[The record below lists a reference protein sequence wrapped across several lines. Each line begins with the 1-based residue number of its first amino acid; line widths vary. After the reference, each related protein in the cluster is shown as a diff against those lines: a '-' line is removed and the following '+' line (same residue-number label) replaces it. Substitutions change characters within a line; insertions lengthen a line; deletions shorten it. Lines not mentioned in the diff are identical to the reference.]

1 MPRSDHT
8 RKAYT
13 DEEMAY
19 IARIVADLPA
29 KADLTHVDTFGALG
43 LGGAHS
49 KHLWS
54 RGHKPQGWTYA
65 AQKAEVLHKAIGI
78 LKKRAEWNVA
88 GVSFTVEEARRTIQR
103 SIDDLAEASGHPKRD
118 IAQILKKTGDVG
130 AAQSLL
136 LKEAA
141 AAVKPCAKRKMNA
154 WDQSEDSEENEGDA
168 LNTESESE
176 FEEPPK
182 KRRCRRKS
190 TMMVDY
196 SESPPASPVK
206 KPQRPPQSVVRVK
219 RGEQIVITTSPSPS
233 PPKKARKI
241 YPRSASV
248 KPKSTRY

>member
-13 DEEMAY
+13 DEEMAS

-65 AQKAEVLHKAIGI
+65 AQKAEVLHKAIEI

-88 GVSFTVEEARRTIQR
+88 GVSFTFEEARRTIQR

-118 IAQILKKTGDVG
+118 IAQILKKTGDVA

-141 AAVKPCAKRKMNA
+141 KTCAKRKMNE
-154 WDQSEDSEENEGDA
+154 WDQSDSEENEGDA

-190 TMMVDY
+190 TMKVDY

-233 PPKKARKI
+233 PVKKVKKI
-241 YPRSASV
+241 YSRSASV